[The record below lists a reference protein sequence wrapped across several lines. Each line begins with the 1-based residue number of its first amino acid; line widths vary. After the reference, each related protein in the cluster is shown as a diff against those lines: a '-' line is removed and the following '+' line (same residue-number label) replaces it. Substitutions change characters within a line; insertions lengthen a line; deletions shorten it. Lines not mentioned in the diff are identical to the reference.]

1 MLDFIEL
8 VLDIKR
14 QKKIY
19 ISSTHKKQ
27 TTICTVENKPNHLYR
42 SMNSVTETRIR
53 DSNATIMPQVK
64 MNS

>member
-1 MLDFIEL
+1 VLDFIEL
-8 VLDIKR
+8 VLDKKGQI
-14 QKKIY
+14 KIY

-53 DSNATIMPQVK
+53 DNNATIMPQVK